1 MNELGEGQEK
11 GEEEEE
17 EEMENW
23 DLGNSIWEM
32 GNFLFE
38 FENFSL
44 VTCIDLILIFLDEAL
59 DEVEIPFKIMIFR

>member
-44 VTCIDLILIFLDEAL
+44 VTCIDLFSFFWMKLWM
-59 DEVEIPFKIMIFR
+59 KWKYHSK